1 MPKRL
6 NKKGENIAL
15 EPNLFRK
22 LIGFDIPICLRI
34 CAGTDGSVT
43 YLLEIMTLGAVVV
56 NTLSQEVVQADGW
69 MAGILGISEGE
80 RVNDRR
86 VSLSAGGIEYVQ
98 ARSLTP
104 FSKMPAGVENDLM
117 RADIPIGKI
126 LQKWKIES
134 RRVID
139 SIELEN
145 VDGSVP
151 ELVRRY
157 RIIHGDTTLM
167 WIEERFIADERWN
180 L

>member
-1 MPKRL
+1 MP
-6 NKKGENIAL
+6 KKGESIAL
-15 EPNLFRK
+15 EPDLFQK

-43 YLLEIMTLGAVVV
+43 YLLEIMTKGAVAV
-56 NTLSQEVVQADGW
+56 NTLSQSVVEADEW
-69 MAGILGISEGE
+69 MAGILGVSEGE

-86 VSLSAGGIEYVQ
+86 VSLSADGIEYVQ

-104 FSKMPAGVENDLM
+104 FSRMPAGVEDDLI

-126 LQKWKIES
+126 LQKWQIES

-145 VDGSVP
+145 GGVP

-167 WIEERFIADERWN
+167 WIEERFMADGRWDF
-180 L
+180 